1 MNWLSAALSYMDGK
15 LNLMSSSIP
24 VHIWIDA
31 QLGMLNARGIFYYIQ
46 QRGEQNTGTVLL
58 KLNGLSGECKLLAQ
72 QRDLDGN
79 LGWVN
84 ALRKEL
90 VKEMEADSYIA
101 RSISNDPDLWVIEIE
116 DSEMNNPFELFS

>member
-1 MNWLSAALSYMDGK
+1 MSDAL
-15 LNLMSSSIP
+15 P

-31 QLGMLNARGIFYYIQ
+31 QLSTLNARGIFYYIHR
-46 QRGEQNTGTVLL
+46 RGEQNTGTILL
-58 KLNGLSGECKLLAQ
+58 KLNSLSGICKLIVQ

-90 VKEMEADSYIA
+90 VEETDADSYIA

-116 DSEMNNPFELFS
+116 DREMNNPFDLA